1 MASDWQLSTQARIL
15 CLADVFEALT
25 ARDRPYKHGKPL
37 SEALIIL
44 GEMVLDRH
52 IDPDLFDVFIREGI
66 WLEYARKYLPPE
78 QVDVVDVSRIP
89 GYIP

>member
-1 MASDWQLSTQARIL
+1 
-15 CLADVFEALT
+15 
-25 ARDRPYKHGKPL
+25 
-37 SEALIIL
+37 
-44 GEMVLDRH
+44 MVLDRR
-52 IDPDLFDVFIREGI
+52 IDPDLFDVFIREGV